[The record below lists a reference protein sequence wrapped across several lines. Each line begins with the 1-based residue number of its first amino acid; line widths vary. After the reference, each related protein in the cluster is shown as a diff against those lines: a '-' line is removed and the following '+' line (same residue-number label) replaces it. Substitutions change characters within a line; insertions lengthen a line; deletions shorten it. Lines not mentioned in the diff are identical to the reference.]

1 MSIES
6 VSFQQS
12 LPLFNTA
19 ATRRIEEA
27 AAHALPPHTLMQ
39 RAGLSVA
46 KLACALAPHARVIW
60 VACGPGNNGG
70 DGLEAAMHLRMWGRS
85 VVVSW
90 LGDEATG
97 SPDALASLARARDA
111 GVEITQHRPA
121 AWDMAIDALL
131 GIGASRA
138 PQGEMLEWL
147 QAMRSSPAPVLCVD
161 VPSGLQADTGC
172 WLPPSEPVD
181 TIKSIANYSIYTG
194 ASGHFTSPI
203 HTLSL
208 LTLKPGLWTAHGR
221 DACGELW
228 FDDLGI
234 HHGDA
239 VPTAWLTG
247 RDQIAATGTTAA
259 RPHASHKGNFGDV
272 AVIGGAAG
280 MQGAALL
287 AARAALHA
295 GAGRVLVALLDGQSF
310 SVDVQQ
316 PELMFRDASSLDLR
330 HMTVVCGCG
339 GGQAVRQLLPRVLST
354 APRLVLD
361 ADALNAVAQDASLQ
375 SLLSARSARQQLTIL
390 TPHPLEA
397 ARLLGSSTAQV
408 QSHRLSA
415 AQSMADRCA
424 ATVIL
429 KGSGSIIASPGQVP
443 AINPTGNARLASA
456 GTGDVLAGLCGAR
469 LVHADSP
476 EAVHQ
481 AAISSCFSHGQSA
494 DQWPTDQALT
504 ASALAACTCR

>member
-1 MSIES
+1 MSLERI
-6 VSFQQS
+6 SFKNTQ
-12 LPLFNTA
+12 PLFSSA
-19 ATRRIEEA
+19 ATRHIEETA
-27 AAHALPPHTLMQ
+27 ARALLPHTLMQ

-97 SPDALASLARARDA
+97 PPDALASLARARDA
-111 GVEITQHRPA
+111 GVEITRHRPA
-121 AWDMAIDALL
+121 AWDVAIDALL

-138 PQGEMLEWL
+138 PLGEMLEWL

-172 WLPPSEPVD
+172 WLPASESTD
-181 TIKSIANYSIYTG
+181 TIKYIANYSIYTG
-194 ASGHFTSPI
+194 ASGQFSSPI
-203 HTLSL
+203 YTLSL
-208 LTLKPGLWTAHGR
+208 LTLKPGLWTAQGR
-221 DACGELW
+221 DACGDVW

-239 VPTAWLTG
+239 VPTAWLSG
-247 RDQIAATGTTAA
+247 RDQIATASAA
-259 RPHASHKGNFGDV
+259 RPHASHKGSFGDV

-295 GAGRVLVALLDGQSF
+295 GAGRVLVALLDGQHF

-316 PELMFRDASSLDLR
+316 PELMLRDASSLDLR
-330 HMTVVCGCG
+330 NMTVVCGGG
-339 GGQAVRQLLPRVLST
+339 GGQAVRQQLPRVLST

-375 SLLSARSARQQLTIL
+375 SLLSARAARQQLTIL

-408 QSHRLSA
+408 QSHRLQA
-415 AQSMADRCA
+415 AQSMADRFA

-476 EAVHQ
+476 EVAHQ
-481 AAISSCFSHGQSA
+481 AAISSCFLHGQSA
-494 DQWPTDQALT
+494 DHWPVAQALT
-504 ASALAACTCR
+504 ASVLAGAFM

>member
-1 MSIES
+1 MIERIH
-6 VSFQQS
+6 FQGP
-12 LPLFNTA
+12 LPLFNTD
-19 ATRRIEEA
+19 ATRHIEQT

-90 LGDEATG
+90 LGDEATCP
-97 SPDALASLARARDA
+97 SDAMASLARARDA
-111 GVEITQHRPA
+111 GVEITRHRPA
-121 AWDMAIDALL
+121 AWDVAIDALL
-131 GIGASRA
+131 GIGAGRA
-138 PQGEMLEWL
+138 PQGDMLEWL

-172 WLPPSEPVD
+172 WLLASESTD
-181 TIKSIANYSIYTG
+181 TIKSIANNSIYTWANG
-194 ASGHFTSPI
+194 YFSSSI

-208 LTLKPGLWTAHGR
+208 LTLKPGLWTAQGR
-221 DACGELW
+221 DACGEVW

-239 VPTAWLTG
+239 MPTAWLTG
-247 RDQIAATGTTAA
+247 RDQTQAAT
-259 RPHASHKGNFGDV
+259 RPHASHKGSFGDV

-280 MQGAALL
+280 MQGASLL
-287 AARAALHA
+287 AARAALQA
-295 GAGRVLVALLDGQSF
+295 GAGRVFVALLDGETIR
-310 SVDVQQ
+310 VDAQQ

-330 HMTVVCGCG
+330 NMTVVCGCG
-339 GGQAVRQLLPRVLST
+339 GGQAVRQLLPRVLSI

-375 SLLSARSARQQLTIL
+375 TLLSARASKNQLTLL

-408 QSHRLSA
+408 QSHRLQA
-415 AQSMADRCA
+415 AQSIADRFA
-424 ATVIL
+424 VTVIL
-429 KGSGSIIASPGQVP
+429 KGSGSIIASPYYVP
-443 AINPTGNARLASA
+443 AINPTGNARLATA

-476 EAVHQ
+476 EAAHQ
-481 AAISSCFSHGQSA
+481 AAVSSCFVHGQSA
-494 DQWPTDQALT
+494 DLWPVDQALT
-504 ASALAACTCR
+504 ASALAACAYR